1 VRSQTAYLVVMMCMM
16 AIFAVV
22 RVNPLALQLG
32 VGNLAVAG
40 SLLVA
45 GVATAMQLRYSFLI
59 GMAAAAV
66 TATTGA
72 LAAAGVRGITLP
84 GLPFLWVVIGVY
96 IGFRLTINL
105 QHTQRAARGDSGRPR
120 RGDRGDGPDRDDRGD
135 GPDGS
140 TRGQG

>member
-1 VRSQTAYLVVMMCMM
+1 MM

-22 RVNPLALQLG
+22 RINPLMLQLG

-40 SLLVA
+40 SLLIA
-45 GVATAMQLRYSFLI
+45 GVVTAMRHRYSFLI

-84 GLPFLWVVIGVY
+84 GMPLLWVVIGVY

-105 QHTQRAARGDSGRPR
+105 QHAQRAARRPDR
-120 RGDRGDGPDRDDRGD
+120 QDRGDDADRG
-135 GPDGS
+135 G
-140 TRGQG
+140 GQA

>member
-1 VRSQTAYLVVMMCMM
+1 MM

-22 RVNPLALQLG
+22 RINPLMLQLG

-45 GVATAMQLRYSFLI
+45 GAVTATRHRYSFLI

-84 GLPFLWVVIGVY
+84 GMPFLWVVIGVY

-105 QHTQRAARGDSGRPR
+105 QHTQRAARRPDQGD
-120 RGDRGDGPDRDDRGD
+120 RGDRGDRDPQDRRDQRGD
-135 GPDGS
+135 GGD
-140 TRGQG
+140 RGGGQA

>member
-1 VRSQTAYLVVMMCMM
+1 MM

-22 RVNPLALQLG
+22 RVNPLMLQLG

-40 SLLVA
+40 SLLIA
-45 GVATAMQLRYSFLI
+45 GVATATQRRYSFLI

-105 QHTQRAARGDSGRPR
+105 QHLQRAARRPQR
-120 RGDRGDGPDRDDRGD
+120 GERGDDPDRG
-135 GPDGS
+135 G
-140 TRGQG
+140 GQA